1 MTEASMAV
9 TAAAIVFSILMLMGA
24 LNGVCCGLAGIRDS
38 ATRRAA
44 LRDVQTNE
52 ADSTD
57 DAVRETQSADQPL
70 TRTTDQPLTRT
81 PMIIGAVAAAG
92 VVGYLAFKSSG
103 KERKWG
109 KMELASVCRSFHAAI
124 TDPQS
129 VRAGSF
135 NTVGRLE
142 NLPLPPQVFATIIR
156 DHLLGLS
163 KKSPQLIADQT
174 DEADSTH
181 GTVPETQSATQTN
194 AAHFVRDAAINM
206 GLFLVEH
213 ALLNTQR

>member
-1 MTEASMAV
+1 MAV
-9 TAAAIVFSILMLMGA
+9 TAAAIFFSILMLMGA
-24 LNGVCCGLAGIRDS
+24 LNGVCCDLGGVRDS

-70 TRTTDQPLTRT
+70 TRTTRPA
-81 PMIIGAVAAAG
+81 MIIGAAAAAG
-92 VVGYLAFKSSG
+92 VIGYLAFKSSG
-103 KERKWG
+103 KKRKWG
-109 KMELASVCRSFHAAI
+109 EKELASVCRSFHAAI

-129 VRAGSF
+129 VSAGEF
-135 NTVGRLE
+135 NTVG
-142 NLPLPPQVFATIIR
+142 LPLPPQVFATIIR

-194 AAHFVRDAAINM
+194 AADFVRSAAIDLAVNTAY
-206 GLFLVEH
+206 H
-213 ALLNTQR
+213 LLLPPQ